1 MNPPSPH
8 GCPHGLCMPPY
19 DDYNYDEYDYNNQQP
34 EDYTDDY
41 SQESNDYYD
50 QNLLPPP
57 NPPLPPPIPPPI
69 QPPPPMAPMGKMTF
83 FPSILDRHQVWRSH
97 DPTSVRLLTFVKK
110 DLSSLFFILFKRTQL
125 WVLYIYFLGSLRFPF
140 TSFKRTQ
147 LYRPVILLPV
157 I

>member
-1 MNPPSPH
+1 MDKTNFCILLFVIFLTS
-8 GCPHGLCMPPY
+8 LCNSQDYRY

-41 SQESNDYYD
+41 TDYYY

-83 FPSILDRHQVWRSH
+83 FPSILNTTCEGAATALFS
-97 DPTSVRLLTFVKK
+97 PFV
-110 DLSSLFFILFKRTQL
+110 
-125 WVLYIYFLGSLRFPF
+125 FP
-140 TSFKRTQ
+140 S
-147 LYRPVILLPV
+147 Y
-157 I
+157 

>member
-1 MNPPSPH
+1 MEKSNS
-8 GCPHGLCMPPY
+8 CILVFLVFLTSFCNSQDDRY

-41 SQESNDYYD
+41 TDYYY

-97 DPTSVRLLTFVKK
+97 D
-110 DLSSLFFILFKRTQL
+110 
-125 WVLYIYFLGSLRFPF
+125 
-140 TSFKRTQ
+140 
-147 LYRPVILLPV
+147 
-157 I
+157 